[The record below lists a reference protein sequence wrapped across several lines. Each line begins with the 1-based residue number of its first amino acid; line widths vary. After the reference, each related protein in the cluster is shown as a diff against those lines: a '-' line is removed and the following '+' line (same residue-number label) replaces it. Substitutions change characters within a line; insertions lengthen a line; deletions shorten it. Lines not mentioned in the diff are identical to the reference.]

1 MDVKIKI
8 YFTDD
13 EGSQFMGIGV
23 YWLLIGIKEYGS
35 IRKAAEDMHLSYVKA
50 LGMLK
55 TLEQTLNVKILNRKR
70 GGDSREGTTLTSQG
84 DKLASLYQI
93 YQKKV
98 KTFAEMEFEKFKK
111 EFKLVD

>member
-8 YFTDD
+8 YFTDYD
-13 EGSQFMGIGV
+13 GSQFMGIGV
-23 YWLLIGIKEYGS
+23 YWLLIGIKKHGS

-55 TLEQTLNVKILNRKR
+55 TLEQTLNEKILNRKR
-70 GGDSREGTTLTSQG
+70 GGDSREGTTLTSKG
-84 DKLASLYQI
+84 DKLVFLYEI

-98 KTFAEMEFEKFKK
+98 KSFAEMEFGNFRK
-111 EFKLVD
+111 EFDLVD